1 MRLLSIELSG
11 FRGFAQ
17 RQEFDLDAD
26 AVVVIGANGHGK
38 TSLFDGIL
46 WALSGRI
53 PRLKNDDSSFVSMY
67 SETGQ
72 ARVALRLKDG
82 PNGNVFAV
90 TRSFDGKER
99 RITFETSDG
108 SYQGPSAEGKLI
120 DLVWSDAAAASDPGE
135 ALASVLTRSI
145 YLQQDMIRQFI
156 DAASPQERFAAVSEL
171 VGAGRITELQDSL
184 ERSKKAWSTV
194 TNQRQDELQP
204 VRERLS
210 IIEARLSESTERSS
224 QALPAITSEA
234 WGQWWQNLAQLGLS
248 VAQVESASREA
259 PSAIGSAIKELD
271 AQRRLTER
279 RLQALAA
286 LQAEIRGLTNR
297 PMPELQ
303 PLRDSITKLRKE
315 LEDLK
320 RVTIEEQARL
330 AELRRHQ
337 AELKEKNE
345 QLKALAVLAL
355 KHLTDHCPV
364 CAQTYDKETT
374 RHRLEA
380 LAKGGS
386 SDTQTVSSPD
396 KLNEFLHALTAKEK
410 EVSAAELALRSA
422 EQAVTEL
429 QMTQRTIIRRLS
441 ELGVGAEDNRETALA
456 HAVAEAETLT
466 KRLAELQQIGESLA
480 LRLAQSSAMAAI
492 DELRRE
498 ANALRSD
505 VAAREKSI
513 TARNRT
519 GDLAQKVIEALREAA
534 SALVEERLREI
545 NPLFQSIWARIDPHP
560 AFRLVSFFSQVF
572 RGKVQL
578 STIVSDPI
586 EGKKCELPAAVLSSS
601 QVNALAVSVF
611 LALNI
616 GIPNPP
622 LPVAI
627 LDDPL
632 QSLDDINL
640 LGLVDLFRRTK
651 DRRQF
656 LVSTHDA
663 RFGGLLSRKL
673 RPGNETGRT
682 VVIEL
687 DTWSRRGPT
696 VVTRDVKCDPVP
708 LRLVS

>member
-1 MRLLSIELSG
+1 MRLQSIELSG

-72 ARVALRLKDG
+72 ARVALRFKDG
-82 PNGNVFAV
+82 PNGDLFAV

-99 RITFETSDG
+99 RITFETSNG

-120 DLVWSDAAAASDPGE
+120 DLVWPNAAAASDPSE
-135 ALASVLTRSI
+135 ALASVLTRSV
-145 YLQQDMIRQFI
+145 YLQQDLIRQFI

-171 VGAGRITELQDSL
+171 VGAGRVTELQDSL

-194 TNQRQDELQP
+194 TNQRQDELRP
-204 VRERLS
+204 VRERLA

-224 QALPAITSEA
+224 QALPAMTSEA
-234 WGQWWQNLAQLGLS
+234 WGQWWLNLVQLGLK
-248 VAQVESASREA
+248 VGQVESASREA
-259 PSAIGSAIKELD
+259 PSAISNAIKELD
-271 AQRRLTER
+271 AQRHSTGR
-279 RLQALAA
+279 RLQTLAS
-286 LQAEIRGLTNR
+286 LRAESQSFTDR
-297 PMPELQ
+297 PIPELQ
-303 PLRDSITKLRKE
+303 PLRDNVTKLRKE
-315 LEDLK
+315 VEDLK
-320 RVTIEEQARL
+320 RVTAEEQARL

-337 AELKEKNE
+337 AELKEKGE
-345 QLKALAVLAL
+345 QLKALAGLAL
-355 KHLTDHCPV
+355 KHLTEYCPV
-364 CAQTYDKETT
+364 CAQTYDRETT
-374 RHRLEA
+374 RQRLET
-380 LAKGGS
+380 LAKSGT
-386 SDTQTVSSPD
+386 SDTQTALSPD
-396 KLNEFLHALTAKEK
+396 KLDELLKTLAAKEK
-410 EVSAAELALRSA
+410 EVSAAEVVFRSA
-422 EQAVTEL
+422 EQAVNER
-429 QMTQRTIIRRLS
+429 QMTQQTIIKRLT
-441 ELGVGAEDNRETALA
+441 ELGVAADDNRETALA
-456 HAVAEAETLT
+456 HTIVEAETLV

-480 LRLAQSSAMAAI
+480 LRLAQSSSMAAI

-498 ANALRSD
+498 ANTLRAD

-519 GDLAQKVIEALREAA
+519 GDLAQNVIEALREAA
-534 SALVEERLREI
+534 SAVVEERLREI
-545 NPLFQSIWARIDPHP
+545 NPLLQSIWARIDPHP

-572 RGKVQL
+572 RGKGQL
-578 STIVSDPI
+578 SAIVSDPI
-586 EGKKCELPAAVLSSS
+586 EDKKCDLPASILSSS

-616 GIPNPP
+616 GIPKLP
-622 LPVAI
+622 LPIAI

-663 RFGGLLSRKL
+663 HFGGLLSRKL
-673 RPGNETGRT
+673 RPADENGRT
-682 VVIEL
+682 IVIEL
-687 DTWSRRGPT
+687 NTWSRSGPT
-696 VVTRDVKCDPVP
+696 VVTRDVRSDPVR